1 MYALCVVDNL
11 KLKEEKMAQEK
22 IKIEFKDGK
31 KIVTSP
37 DGKVKEYKKK
47 EVERYKQ
54 HLVKRKQDIDQQIIR
69 VDEDLSNIEKS
80 KQVV

>member
-1 MYALCVVDNL
+1 
-11 KLKEEKMAQEK
+11 MAKNK

-37 DGKVKEYKKK
+37 DGKVKEYKK
-47 EVERYKQ
+47 EDIEGYKQ
-54 HLVKRKQDIDQQIIR
+54 HLEKRKQDIDQQIIR
-69 VDEDLSNIEKS
+69 VDEDLTNIEQS